1 MFHDETSKG
10 SEVGI
15 REIIWSQAFDFSH
28 FYFQFD
34 FQIDKLYEPILE
46 VENLHV
52 TIAGKE
58 VLKGINLTINE
69 GETHILFGPN
79 GSGKSTLIK
88 TIMGLSDCIVTEGSI
103 RFLGQDITNTSISD
117 RSTMGI
123 GMLFQSP
130 PEIEGLPVNRLV
142 STAFSDNSEECS
154 FFVEFSPLDIQKVS
168 EITTMSNLV
177 SRDLNVG
184 FSGGER
190 KRCEAFQ
197 LLLQKP
203 LLSMLDEPESGVD
216 LESVRVLGKALS
228 SLQNQPIN
236 GRRSATII
244 ITHTG
249 SILEFM
255 HGTIAHVVMEG
266 RIACTGNEYVFFRII
281 QSEGFE

>member
-1 MFHDETSKG
+1 
-10 SEVGI
+10 
-15 REIIWSQAFDFSH
+15 
-28 FYFQFD
+28 
-34 FQIDKLYEPILE
+34 
-46 VENLHV
+46 
-52 TIAGKE
+52 
-58 VLKGINLTINE
+58 
-69 GETHILFGPN
+69 
-79 GSGKSTLIK
+79 
-88 TIMGLSDCIVTEGSI
+88 
-103 RFLGQDITNTSISD
+103 
-117 RSTMGI
+117 MGI

-142 STAFSDNSEECS
+142 STAFSDNSEECT

-236 GRRSATII
+236 GRRSATISRI
-244 ITHTG
+244 VTPR
-249 SILEFM
+249 SI
-255 HGTIAHVVMEG
+255 
-266 RIACTGNEYVFFRII
+266 
-281 QSEGFE
+281 

>member
-1 MFHDETSKG
+1 
-10 SEVGI
+10 
-15 REIIWSQAFDFSH
+15 
-28 FYFQFD
+28 
-34 FQIDKLYEPILE
+34 
-46 VENLHV
+46 
-52 TIAGKE
+52 
-58 VLKGINLTINE
+58 
-69 GETHILFGPN
+69 
-79 GSGKSTLIK
+79 
-88 TIMGLSDCIVTEGSI
+88 
-103 RFLGQDITNTSISD
+103 
-117 RSTMGI
+117 
-123 GMLFQSP
+123 MLFQSP

-154 FFVEFSPLDIQKVS
+154 FCVEFSPLDIQKVS

-236 GRRSATII
+236 GRRSATISRI
-244 ITHTG
+244 VTPR
-249 SILEFM
+249 SI
-255 HGTIAHVVMEG
+255 
-266 RIACTGNEYVFFRII
+266 
-281 QSEGFE
+281 